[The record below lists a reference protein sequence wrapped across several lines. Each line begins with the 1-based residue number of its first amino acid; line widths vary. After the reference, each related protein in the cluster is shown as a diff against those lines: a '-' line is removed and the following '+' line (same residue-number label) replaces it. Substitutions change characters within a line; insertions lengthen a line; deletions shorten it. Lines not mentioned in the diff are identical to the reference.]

1 MARYGAQ
8 SRSNVLRRPH
18 LSQSKTVG
26 EDAAEFGL
34 STATIYGRKGK
45 MNDGSLR
52 VDEGAQGARQRQ
64 LSERSSLLLE
74 SGGLTEEKLGSA
86 MVDIW

>member
-1 MARYGAQ
+1 
-8 SRSNVLRRPH
+8 
-18 LSQSKTVG
+18 
-26 EDAAEFGL
+26 
-34 STATIYGRKGK
+34 